1 MSRYAELDNAY
12 INPSAVTHIS
22 YTDKNAT
29 AHFIGGGSLVVCK
42 KSAEKIVNKMDDH
55 EKIVDKMHDYDE
67 HLEKIVYALDCK
79 LMGRLEDIIQELAT
93 PK

>member
-29 AHFIGGGSLVVCK
+29 AHFIGGGSFVVTH
-42 KSAEKIVNKMDDH
+42 SEAEKIASEMEEH
-55 EKIVDKMHDYDE
+55 DE

>member
-1 MSRYAELDNAY
+1 MSRYY

-22 YTDKNAT
+22 YTAKDAT
-29 AHFIGGGSLVVCK
+29 VHFIGGEFVAVTRNE
-42 KSAEKIVNKMDDH
+42 A
-55 EKIVDKMHDYDE
+55 EKIVDKMHDHDG